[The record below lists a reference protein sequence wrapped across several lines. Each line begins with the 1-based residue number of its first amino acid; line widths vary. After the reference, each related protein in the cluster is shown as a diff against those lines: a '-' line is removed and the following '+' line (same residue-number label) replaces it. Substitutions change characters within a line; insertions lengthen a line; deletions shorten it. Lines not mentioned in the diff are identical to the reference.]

1 MAIRFSNLSDSTL
14 ERYLET
20 VDLPSLLRELDAQNI
35 NLLFSEI
42 KHFTEKEAEKRDKIV
57 VSYFGEDGV
66 KQIVNAIVT
75 RLTSQPR
82 LGLHAQILDM
92 GAGSGFFTVRVA
104 HKLKEKLP
112 NASFYAVDATPAM
125 LLAIA
130 RKAEGIIPFF
140 GIAEN
145 IAGSI
150 KEAKN
155 YANVPE
161 QFDAVFS
168 TLMLHHC
175 PDICK
180 VFHSIREVL
189 KPSGK
194 AVIVDLCTHS
204 FKEFKEDMGDIH
216 LGFDPGQIRKKAKK
230 AFSQVSVKVLPG
242 ICCESSGRSAQL
254 FIATARP

>member
-1 MAIRFSNLSDSTL
+1 LPATTL
-14 ERYLET
+14 HRYLQT
-20 VDLPSLLRELDAQNI
+20 VDLPQLVRKLEAENVEVLVE
-35 NLLFSEI
+35 EI
-42 KHFTEKEAEKRDKIV
+42 KHFTVKEAKKRDRIV
-57 VSYFGEDGV
+57 LSYFGEDGI
-66 KQIVNAIVT
+66 KQMTDAIVN
-75 RLTSQPR
+75 RLTSAPELR
-82 LGLHAQILDM
+82 TKARILDI
-92 GAGSGFFTVRVA
+92 GAGSGFFTIKIA
-104 HKLKEKLP
+104 TKLRKRLP
-112 NASFYAVDATPAM
+112 DVSFYAMDATPAM
-125 LLAIA
+125 LLAIE
-130 RKAEGIIPFF
+130 RKAEGITPFF

-155 YANVPE
+155 HANVPE

-175 PDICK
+175 PDISK